1 MDKAQKN
8 ILIVDDDSFL
18 LDMYALKF
26 SQSNFAVATS
36 LEPISALEKIRKGEV
51 KVDVLLIDIMMP
63 GIDGLQFIERF
74 RRLPGKDNI
83 PVVMITADT
92 ESDVRQ
98 RANEGLP
105 TDIERAQKFGAI
117 GYIVKS
123 NATPAEVIDKVNA
136 LLQAPQTK

>member
-63 GIDGLQFIERF
+63 GMNGFEVLEKIQTEKL
-74 RRLPGKDNI
+74 I
-83 PVVMITADT
+83 PEAIKIVLT
-92 ESDVRQ
+92 
-98 RANEGLP
+98 NEGLP